1 MTTAERLE
9 KLKSNFLKSVEGLN
23 PDEKIVIGHGQEY
36 KISYLI
42 DCDVM
47 CTEEG
52 RIVEHKRKKYFIG
65 HLSAGNNIGN
75 RGHFHNEDCV
85 SRITFDQHMFSN
97 SHTSREKGYIHKLT
111 DEVVFE
117 EKISKFDD
125 IDDDWD

>member
-9 KLKSNFLKSVEGLN
+9 KLKSNFLKAVEGLN

-85 SRITFDQHMFSN
+85 SRITLWEDAQKRVN
-97 SHTSREKGYIHKLT
+97 VKNVQYNISHQTYKCRL
-111 DEVVFE
+111 
-117 EKISKFDD
+117 
-125 IDDDWD
+125 